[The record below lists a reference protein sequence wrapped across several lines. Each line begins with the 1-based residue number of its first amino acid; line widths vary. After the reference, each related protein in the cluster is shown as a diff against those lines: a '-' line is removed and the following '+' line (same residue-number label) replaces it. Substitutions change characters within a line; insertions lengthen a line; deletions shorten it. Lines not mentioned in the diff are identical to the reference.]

1 MKVSILMAVYNAEK
15 WVGKA
20 IESVINQ
27 SYDNWEL
34 ICMND
39 GSTDN
44 SLELLQDYAD
54 KDSRIRVYSYKHC
67 GIHAVYLNKGIL
79 LAKGEFVYSLDS
91 DDWISSDLLLELLK
105 RQSETGADFVISDMC
120 RIDEKGNELS
130 CIIGCLG
137 DRNAIITGRQAVVH
151 SLDWSIHTLGI
162 IKKEIAASLPFDED
176 GYSVEVTARRRL
188 LACKKIAFS
197 RGTYYYLQ
205 NTQAITKR
213 FGVRKF
219 YYVMIDVKMLR
230 FLKENGFETKVQEMY
245 YADSL
250 RRLIAAQILY
260 AQRYKELS
268 QSDRQKVSSYVRTA
282 FRYLMQ
288 QTELFK
294 ATKNALS
301 VKQRC
306 VLTTKQQW
314 LFNLY
319 CYLRK

>member
-105 RQSETGADFVISDMC
+105 RQSETGADFVIPDMC
-120 RIDEKGNELS
+120 RVDESGNELS
-130 CIIGCLG
+130 WMKGCLG
-137 DRNAIITGRQAVVH
+137 DRNAIITGRQAVVY
-151 SLDWSIHTLGI
+151 SLDWSIHTFGL
-162 IKKEIAASLPFDED
+162 IKRSIALEQLFDED
-176 GYSVEVTARRRL
+176 GYSVEVTSRRRL
-188 LACKKIAFS
+188 LACEKVAFS
-197 RGTYYYLQ
+197 EGTYYYLQ

-219 YYVMIDVKMLR
+219 YYVMIDVKMLQ
-230 FLKENGFETKVQEMY
+230 FLKENSFEIKVQEGY

-250 RRLIAAQILY
+250 KRLIAAWILY
-260 AQRYKELS
+260 AQRHKDLS
-268 QSDRQKVSSYVRTA
+268 KYDRQKVCSYLSTA
-282 FRYLMQ
+282 FSYMMQ

-294 ATKNALS
+294 ATRHTLS